1 MAELLRG
8 GGEPEEQ
15 QDSSSQAS
23 FLSPRFHGSDLFLSP
38 QATAS
43 LGEQPKGCSRLFN
56 PNEVNNLI
64 GLFTSLGE
72 QPNEVEEESGERP
85 DLPVD
90 GQLMFAPHTFTPL
103 SCDRQLTPAAQR
115 LNCYSVIDL

>member
-23 FLSPRFHGSDLFLSP
+23 FLSPRFHGSDLFLLP
-38 QATAS
+38 HATALGCS
-43 LGEQPKGCSRLFN
+43 PSGEQPK
-56 PNEVNNLI
+56 EVK
-64 GLFTSLGE
+64 
-72 QPNEVEEESGERP
+72 EESGERP

-115 LNCYSVIDL
+115 LSCYSVIDL